1 MRWVLLAGKA
11 VPGDK
16 LNSSCYEHCT
26 IFLSR
31 DRVKVSKA
39 ASEIDKSG
47 DSFSNHDEV
56 LLGVLTAIER
66 DANTS
71 QRTISR
77 ELGVALGLANAY
89 LKRSVRKGLIK
100 IKQVPRRRYAYYLT
114 PQGFA
119 EKSRLAG
126 QYFASSFTFFRRAR
140 EQMSH
145 VIGECAAKGWSRIV
159 FAGVSELAEVGT
171 LCAHDHPVK
180 VVAIVDPAR
189 AGEKFCGLMVKG
201 SLAEC
206 GGYDAVIVTDLIGA
220 QTTLQRIRS
229 EMPVERVIA
238 PALLRVNGAK
248 RPAQETMLQASE

>member
-1 MRWVLLAGKA
+1 M
-11 VPGDK
+11 
-16 LNSSCYEHCT
+16 N
-26 IFLSR
+26 
-31 DRVKVSKA
+31 KA
-39 ASEIDKSG
+39 ASEPGKNT

-71 QRTISR
+71 QRTLSR

-100 IKQVPRRRYAYYLT
+100 IQQVPRRRYAYYLT

-140 EQMSH
+140 EQMSALM
-145 VIGECAAKGWSRIV
+145 GECSEKGWSRIV

-171 LCAHDHPVK
+171 LCAYDHPVK
-180 VVAIVDPAR
+180 LVAIVDSER
-189 AGEKFCGLMVKG
+189 AGEKFCGLMVR
-201 SLAEC
+201 STLVEC
-206 GGYDAVIVTDLIGA
+206 GEFDAVIVTDLVGG
-220 QTTLQRIRS
+220 QTVLKRIRT
-229 EMPVERVIA
+229 EIPAERVLA
-238 PALLRVNGAK
+238 PALLRINGAQH
-248 RPAQETMLQASE
+248 REAEAAQAPK